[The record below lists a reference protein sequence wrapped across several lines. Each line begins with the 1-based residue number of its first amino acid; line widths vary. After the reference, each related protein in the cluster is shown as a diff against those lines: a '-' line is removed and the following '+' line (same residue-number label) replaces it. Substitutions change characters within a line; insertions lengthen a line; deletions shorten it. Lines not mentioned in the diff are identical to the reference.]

1 MVVDELRPA
10 EQIGQTVK
18 GSQFTAQQLL
28 SLIIGDGV

>member
-18 GSQFTAQQLL
+18 RSQFTAQQLL
-28 SLIIGDGV
+28 SLLISDGV